1 MPLLKSLPKS
11 TPFWFAVAF
20 AAMSFWTFL
29 AAIPSLFA
37 LAAYSPERQA
47 DLAIRVAAANMLERR
62 QEIPPAALQARL
74 AENEKFQGLLAQET
88 AGQPAPYAAGYAAG
102 FAAAGV
108 HAHKNGI
115 ALRNALGLVNSALL
129 NAIIALTAWYY
140 HKELRQSPGPRNP
153 APGRKLKNAGA
164 TANNPGTADPLP
176 AERSPAPVPE

>member
-1 MPLLKSLPKS
+1 MPRLKSLPKS
-11 TPFWFAVAF
+11 PPFWIAVAF
-20 AAMSFWTFL
+20 AAMSFWAFL

-47 DLAIRVAAANMLERR
+47 NLAIRVAAANMLERR
-62 QEIPPAALQARL
+62 QELPPAALQAQL

-115 ALRNALGLVNSALL
+115 ALRNALGLIHSALL
-129 NAIIALTAWYY
+129 TAIIALAAWYC

-153 APGRKLKNAGA
+153 AQSRKINDTAA
-164 TANNPGTADPLP
+164 AANNPGTADPLP